1 MRKTFIV
8 LLIFS
13 AIFASAKEPQ
23 TVDQLKARLQSA
35 DAKKQVE
42 LYMDLATLQ
51 VNEADK
57 AYNSDAEKAKQLME
71 EGTQAAEKAGQGA
84 VDTGKHMKRTEIELR
99 KLEKRMEDI
108 RRSWAV
114 EDREPI
120 EPEIKRVEA
129 VRSKLLD
136 RMFRK

>member
-1 MRKTFIV
+1 MRKSLLVF
-8 LLIFS
+8 LIFS
-13 AIFASAKEPQ
+13 ALLASAKEPE
-23 TVDQLKARLQSA
+23 TIEQLKARLQSA
-35 DAKKQVE
+35 DRNKQVE

-57 AYNSDAEKAKQLME
+57 AYNSDVEKAKQLME
-71 EGTQAAEKAGQGA
+71 EGTQSAEKAGQGS
-84 VDTGKHMKRTEIELR
+84 VETGKHMKRTEIDLR

-136 RMFRK
+136 RMFRR

>member
-1 MRKTFIV
+1 MRKP
-8 LLIFS
+8 LL
-13 AIFASAKEPQ
+13 ALMMCAALFASAKEPE
-23 TVDQLKARLQSA
+23 TIDQLKARIQSA

-42 LYMDLATLQ
+42 LYMDLAKLQ
-51 VNEADK
+51 VNAADT
-57 AYNSDAEKAKQLME
+57 AYNGDVDKAKQLME
-71 EGTQAAEKAGQGA
+71 EGTQSAERAGQGSLE
-84 VDTGKHMKRTEIELR
+84 TGKHMKQTEIELR

-120 EPEIKRVEA
+120 EPQIKRVES

>member
-1 MRKTFIV
+1 MRKTLIAF
-8 LLIFS
+8 LIFS
-13 AIFASAKEPQ
+13 ALLASAKEPQ
-23 TVDQLKARLQSA
+23 TIDQLKARLQSA
-35 DAKKQVE
+35 DAKKQIE
-42 LYMDLATLQ
+42 LYMELATLQ
-51 VNEADK
+51 INEADK
-57 AYNSDAEKAKQLME
+57 TYNSDAEKAKQLME
-71 EGTQAAEKAGQGA
+71 EGTQSAEKAGQGS
-84 VDTGKHMKRTEIELR
+84 VDTGKHMKQIEIDLR